1 MGGDLNFCLS
11 NFRLTLQ
18 KISAMTKTLFTIF
31 MLYLAYRFFFARPGV
46 LQRPGTNEKI
56 HQNTNPTYKQNPP
69 SKHTDEYIDYEEI
82 E

>member
-1 MGGDLNFCLS
+1 
-11 NFRLTLQ
+11 
-18 KISAMTKTLFTIF
+18 MTKTLFTIF

-56 HQNTNPTYKQNPP
+56 YQNTNSAYKQNPP
-69 SKHTDEYIDYEEI
+69 RTHNDEYIDYEEI